1 MATYKKR
8 PSVIADQ
15 QKERDAQ
22 ARPSQATPSAR
33 PANTE
38 RSMQI
43 LKSAAHKY
51 VAPESN
57 YVSSLTPEKDY
68 QAAAKV
74 SAVENFNKNTGIGN
88 ALGAPSLR
96 DVTRA
101 MPESFATRNAQ
112 QAESIE
118 NTNPQGVGGAAYG
131 GDLATPGYK
140 YVDGKKLAQ
149 QPVNAGGAFGAN
161 LYSSLGASN
170 EGIAGA
176 IFDALGKLG
185 MKEYAD
191 IGHEVLSAIG
201 QTAQKGREE
210 HPIASTAGSIAG
222 NVTLMQAIGAPLNGI
237 QAAPLAKGV
246 LGGAATIGGTSALQ
260 NIGNLTSGKQTV
272 GEYAGNAALSAAGG
286 AIGAGISYG
295 IGQAGVKLAKALG
308 SKSTTHATNY
318 ILNNPAYNVALGGT
332 KAAGFAAGSTGT
344 RELYRAATEDNYEPD
359 WKQIGESAATSFAFG
374 ALSETVNVLRMNA
387 QNKAIMAAE
396 TERLKQGYSA
406 LDSAIK
412 SMQNDPGRSPA
423 EVQEAARKVM
433 NLSANMYEYYNN
445 VHIVGAQKE
454 IEAAL
459 EFLAEVNHVAE
470 QYAYADVG
478 AAAATPT
485 AAQGLLPGAAGASSP
500 EPQSPVSPVAPGPGE
515 IQPATP
521 KLDVSQPT
529 TAVDGIAAAEIAQAA
544 EIIANA
550 QKDQTPAVTAQEIT
564 DGAANASDEA
574 NRQAVTQAIK
584 NELAAQGVPVPEAE
598 AIAEATAAVV
608 APQPAEELVSAAPA
622 EQEAPMT
629 DLPAAE
635 QEPAQPVSEPQQ
647 TAKEEE
653 DRARVMEMLS
663 DGIEVGFLVN
673 HRERRY
679 DIISVDPEKSEVT
692 LRDQETGEQKTVDA
706 LSLSGRITHVIWNE
720 AGKEKQHR
728 RYYENNVTRD
738 AHAEISGPFAG
749 LNYTGVSNGYMFC
762 ARRIDGGQ
770 KWEAVIAR
778 VHGHREWNNPDAHE
792 IIYTSGAFDTKG
804 EAMDNLLDVAWENKL
819 LEKENA
825 NDFNAPWQAEPEPTA
840 EPESAAEP
848 EAQSMPGAEDM
859 IKDYASTLGEAGAKA
874 FIEYYKPGQNVADYT
889 EEATRIYNQGRS
901 GDVDFYNLAQNGF
914 KVLDRNGAEL
924 IFYAGVIDAENEAT
938 RARVIETLSGA
949 NSVTIN
955 DQDGTVKYKIV
966 SIDPDTGKIV
976 LSNIKTGKQKETDAL
991 LLQNKIL
998 LVHRDEDVSKNT
1010 GKATTS
1016 EAAPASEAQTGYDRV
1031 RASLEASGKAAGDEV
1046 TVGGYTFRVFRM
1058 NEIAAGIAK
1067 PGAAYAQKWM
1077 GQISRHSDGNVTN
1090 ARDTIYTSKMLGSK
1104 EEAINDILT
1113 VAEANKLLDEQAA
1126 PEPAPVKQEKPA
1138 EKEAPK
1144 KQEKPAEK
1152 APAEGKP
1159 APKQADDVT
1168 PQLKLAQSVLEVLKS
1183 DKSLTWQELFK
1194 LADKAYGG
1202 TQAEGAYNVK
1212 NAYDGMELAINMF
1225 LNANQIVKELG
1236 NGSLADAQSVL
1247 TYLENFMVTIPRES
1261 KRTDEQ
1267 ITFQQFST
1275 PPTIAYIA
1283 SWVSNFNENDV
1294 VLEPSAGI
1302 GGLAVFPHTWG
1313 ATVYGNELSD
1323 QRIAFLKELGL
1334 KEVFHENAE
1343 QIDNVLPDYVKPTS
1357 VIMNPPFSSTA
1368 GRTSKNKTTNSQR
1381 HLTQALERL
1390 EPNGRLVAILGEG
1403 ASEDAANFKKF
1414 WADIK
1419 KEYNVRANIGIAGDN
1434 YNKYGTTWGIQ
1445 LVVIDK
1451 NGPTTGE
1458 TLTEHY
1464 DKLSDALTALEGIR
1478 NDRPEI
1484 TTVSGRDTRTIGDS
1498 GQLEQR
1504 PDGGNDRVGAPEV
1517 SADVRRREKQG
1528 SKDGVVSPDGR
1539 KMSDVDEG
1547 VRGVRGKSE
1556 GNTAVSESPRSGE
1569 NRPGVGRSD
1578 DRVRVISDG
1587 SSGTDQRDGDV
1598 RSAIRAKEAEENV
1611 DNVYAQYVPSK
1622 VRIEGAI
1629 PHPAKLVESAAMA
1642 SVELPDPTY
1651 TPALP
1656 ASIAKNGVLSDAQLE
1671 TVVYAGQAHEQV
1683 LPDGKRK
1690 GFFLGDGTGVGKGR
1704 QIAGII
1710 MDNFLQG
1717 RKKAVWISEKKN
1729 LINDAKRDWA
1739 DLGGKADDIINMA
1752 DGKFVKKGF
1761 RSDEGIAFCAYTSL
1775 VSKNAPARMD
1785 LLQKWLGKD
1794 FDGVIVFDEAHNMG
1808 NSVKMKGKRG
1818 TTKPAQKALQGIA
1831 LQEAFPNARIVYA
1844 SATGASSIEQYGYLT
1859 RLGLWGKG
1867 TAFNDLN
1874 DFISKLSQG
1883 GIAAMELLARDM
1895 KAMGAYLSRSISYDG
1910 VQYDSLEHALTP
1922 QQRDIYRATSEA
1934 WQKVL
1939 QNVNKALEATGAA
1952 QNGRAKSDAYSA
1964 LFGAQQRFYNTL
1976 LTAMSVPTV
1985 IADIRKELDKGNSVV
2000 IQLTST
2006 NEAQTERALEK
2017 NAEEGGDLDE
2027 LDLSPSDMLQ
2037 DLLMKSFPIN
2047 EYTEVEDE
2055 RGNIHSELVLDA
2067 NGDPVISKKAVA
2079 MRDALI
2085 AELGMMKLP
2094 DGALDQILQAFGPEM
2109 VAENT
2114 GRSKRVIEQKGDDGR
2129 IHRIVE
2135 SRNENKREADVNAFQ
2150 DGKKRIMVFSEAG
2163 GTGKSYHADR
2173 RAKNQQHRVHYLL
2186 QAGWQA
2192 NKAVQGFGRTH
2203 RSNEASAPTYRLVST
2218 DVLGQKRFTSTIA
2231 RRLDQLGAL
2240 TKGQRQ
2246 AGSGIFGE
2254 KDNLENPLA
2263 SEALFNYYKSDA
2275 DRDVMRK
2282 IGLYDK
2288 VYDEWGRVKDG
2299 TDAPRNVPM
2308 FLNRILSLDVDEQ
2321 NEVFTGF
2328 YDKFQQYVDQAIA
2341 NGTLDMGLENYR
2353 ADKVEVIDEKTV
2365 RENKNGGDT
2374 KYLQLEASKKANIT
2388 QFGDLKT
2395 AHDNFKGLY
2404 RLENGDVRAVYQIAS
2419 KTDPRTGEV
2428 VTRYRLDSPTRGK
2441 SSNYKESTL
2450 KEKATPIDKADWG
2463 KAWNEEIK
2471 KQPQYTTEKLHML
2484 TGTLLPIWDKLPQ
2497 SNTRVMRVTTSDG
2510 KTYLGRIISPNDID
2524 TVLSGLGQKRTMPK
2538 ISGAEA
2544 VNKVLKDGD
2553 VIMFRDS
2560 RMRAERVRVSGE
2572 NRIELKGD
2580 NVYWIQRSGYPGVF
2594 NETIN
2599 YRTRFFVRTG
2609 DAGAAFF
2616 DAYTKDNPI
2625 VDVISGKNNEDEDL
2639 YRAGQEPSENWRAE
2653 SGRLNEMSST
2663 TINEIAKSVISSN
2676 GAEGL
2681 KATTVAAQ
2689 LRKLYDLMGKTDPA
2703 DAAYAEVETMAR
2715 NIAEQIVDAAREEMP
2730 SLTWTPET
2738 RKDVKSFFRGARLTA
2753 PKQYLTEAARAL
2765 GYETYNDLRKALTGK
2780 TTLVASESDASAGA
2794 SGVDSVYYELNS
2806 MYPAIFPDAG
2816 NISLPE
2822 MVENIATAL
2831 SEAYADP
2838 EKVNPY
2844 DVHGGREEAVID
2856 IAWDL
2861 IQKFYDPKYNHAS
2874 REESYDSRWSTARI
2888 GDKDK
2893 KPMSISDIIKK
2904 AQHDFGINVTKGH
2917 IRGRG
2922 VLGRYNRKNNGIRI
2936 KIAND
2941 LPTFAHELGHALDN
2955 KYLFREGLS
2964 DAAKRELIDNLSK
2977 QVKAAYKKDRWI
2989 TEGIAEFLRKY
3000 LQNSEQARKEYPVF
3014 SEFFLKGLSP
3024 EDLTLVTNFAD
3035 EINAYYSLGT
3045 AQTSIRRRSDGQPDY
3060 RTFREKASDVADRLY
3075 QDWIDATHSIKTL
3088 IGDKAHKLAIISS
3101 YSDAVAGRI
3110 LESDVLTDINGQY
3123 VGPGFKT
3130 VFAGFDMQDKKVF
3143 ADLSEYLVMRHGLE
3157 YLKEGM
3163 DVFADPKFNNE
3174 DYMLKRIDELQ
3185 QEYGPKII
3193 EFAERF
3199 YTFIDNF
3206 NRAWGVGTGRINAE
3220 EYEQWRERWPDYV
3233 PFNRAIEK
3241 GSVGVPG
3248 KKSFANQGKAYKRAK
3263 GGTQELYS
3271 PIDNLVY
3278 NIVSMV
3284 TNGTNNVVMQAVTNA
3299 AEEGGIDAAIMEKI
3313 PPEMVPKM
3321 LDAAGIKEKLSDA
3334 FGEAVGGDMETMV
3347 AIDRLLNIIPDTVV
3361 QFEQGKPFGN
3371 IVTVMKDGKR
3381 SWWKINDPDLLE
3393 SLVNI
3398 NPPKLGAFMEAYGAT
3413 TRFLTAN
3420 ITGNNPVWSVFSNAP
3435 RDLGTFMVY
3444 FKGNRIKALGAL
3456 ASTYANAFRYK
3467 WKDGKGVDPYY
3478 NEYLALGGGQTSV
3491 YAADVDLAK
3500 RAINKLSSTK
3510 AQKALSAANPLNWV
3524 MFISNTIEQGPR
3536 YATYSMMRQAGLD
3549 PHEAFY
3555 EAMDVTVNFRRGGVK
3570 SRQLNKIFPFFN
3582 AQFQGTDKMARFFAA
3597 EDVPKERRAKA
3608 RLARWSTFFTASAT
3622 IAMLMFALNHKDDD
3636 DEKNYDGLS
3645 TYVKNN
3651 FFCFP
3656 NGDGTF
3662 FTIPKPRELAVVE
3675 SFFETV
3681 FEATLDK
3688 NNHAFD
3694 EFYDY
3699 ATDNFMPGVLSNVA
3713 QLPTNI
3719 ARDGAQ
3725 EGILNDTLGGAVGS
3739 AGLFGVFA
3747 SMWAN
3752 RDFLGRPID
3761 SAMAYKQYQEPRD
3774 SYNDSTSKMAYSIGQ
3789 AFNLS
3794 PQMIDYFGNNV
3805 FGYWWKFPKAVFPVG
3820 GDPDLTLGV
3829 KSTYKKDSLYSTDI
3843 VNWMYDYRDQT
3854 ARAKGSDGTDPE
3866 KVFDAAMADRMAKFY
3881 STFNRLNRAGTDAA
3895 SKRNAREIA
3904 LEMIYDY
3911 RQSVEAGTYPDAMK
3925 AVYKAMENVD
3935 DTTILPSVMRE
3946 YVKDGDDVKIYLSD
3960 REYLDF
3966 VTDYNARY
3974 YGYAESRIKDG
3985 QTAAEQKAILSAAKK
4000 VALEGATNKILERLG
4015 APATEY
4021 AEKYSGVSDEHVLEF
4036 LAQKDLVNDDGLK
4049 QAEVIAIIETMLA
4062 QGLKYDEAYALFHS
4076 VYEKDKNNPWAPYK

>member
-8 PSVIADQ
+8 PSVIDQ
-15 QKERDAQ
+15 QKEKEAQ
-22 ARPSQATPSAR
+22 ARPSQARPSAR

-51 VAPESN
+51 VAPEPT
-57 YVSSLTPEKDY
+57 YVRSLTPEKDY

-74 SAVENFNKNTGIGN
+74 SAVENFNRNTGIDR

-101 MPESFATRNAQ
+101 MPENFATRNAQ

-210 HPIASTAGSIAG
+210 RPIASTAGSIAG

-608 APQPAEELVSAAPA
+608 VPQPAEELVSAVPA
-622 EQEAPMT
+622 EQEAPVT
-629 DLPAAE
+629 DLPTAE
-635 QEPAQPVSEPQQ
+635 QEPAQPVTEPQQ
-647 TAKEEE
+647 VAEPEARSMPGAEDMIKDYANTLGKAGAKAFVEYYKPGLDVAGYTEEATRIYNRGRKGDIDFSRLAQDGFKFLDRMDAE
-653 DRARVMEMLS
+653 VLFYAGGLDAENEANRARVIDTLS
-663 DGIEVGFLVN
+663 DADSVTLSGKNGTQT
-673 HRERRY
+673 Y
-679 DIISVDPEKSEVT
+679 DIISIDPEKGEVT
-692 LRDQETGEQKTVDA
+692 IRDQKTGEQETVDA
-706 LSLSGRITHVIWNE
+706 LSFRGRITNVGYNE
-720 AGKEKQHR
+720 AGREKQKR
-728 RYYENNVTRD
+728 RYYENNIRSNNGAT
-738 AHAEISGPFAG
+738 SGPFAD
-749 LNYTGVSNGYMFC
+749 LEQHAVSNGYMFC

-778 VHGHREWNNPDAHE
+778 VHGFREWNNPDAHE
-792 IIYTSGAFDTKG
+792 IIYTSEAFDTKS
-804 EAMDNLLDVAWENKL
+804 EAMDDLVAFAWEHKLLD
-819 LEKENA
+819 KENA
-825 NDFNAPWQAEPEPTA
+825 NDIKAPWQAEVEP
-840 EPESAAEP
+840 AAEP
-848 EAQSMPGAEDM
+848 EQ
-859 IKDYASTLGEAGAKA
+859 KAK
-874 FIEYYKPGQNVADYT
+874 E
-889 EEATRIYNQGRS
+889 
-901 GDVDFYNLAQNGF
+901 
-914 KVLDRNGAEL
+914 
-924 IFYAGVIDAENEAT
+924 
-938 RARVIETLSGA
+938 
-949 NSVTIN
+949 
-955 DQDGTVKYKIV
+955 
-966 SIDPDTGKIV
+966 
-976 LSNIKTGKQKETDAL
+976 
-991 LLQNKIL
+991 
-998 LVHRDEDVSKNT
+998 
-1010 GKATTS
+1010 
-1016 EAAPASEAQTGYDRV
+1016 QTGYDRV

-1046 TVGGYTFRVFRM
+1046 T
-1058 NEIAAGIAK
+1058 
-1067 PGAAYAQKWM
+1067 
-1077 GQISRHSDGNVTN
+1077 
-1090 ARDTIYTSKMLGSK
+1090 
-1104 EEAINDILT
+1104 
-1113 VAEANKLLDEQAA
+1113 
-1126 PEPAPVKQEKPA
+1126 
-1138 EKEAPK
+1138 
-1144 KQEKPAEK
+1144 
-1152 APAEGKP
+1152 
-1159 APKQADDVT
+1159 DDVT

-1183 DKSLTWQELFK
+1183 DKNLTWQELFK
-1194 LADKAYGG
+1194 LADEAYGG
-1202 TQAEGAYNVK
+1202 TQAEGTYNVK

-1225 LNANQIVKELG
+1225 LNKNQIVKELG
-1236 NGSLADAQSVL
+1236 NGSLKDAQSVL
-1247 TYLENFMVTIPRES
+1247 TYLENFMVTIPTES

-1390 EPNGRLVAILGEG
+1390 EPNGRLVAILGVG
-1403 ASEDAANFKKF
+1403 TSEDAANFKKF
-1414 WADIK
+1414 WSDIK

-1434 YNKYGTTWGIQ
+1434 YGKYGTTWDVQ

-1458 TLTEHY
+1458 TLTDHY
-1464 DKLSDALTALEGIR
+1464 DNLSDALTALEGIR

-1484 TTVSGRDTRTIGDS
+1484 TTVSGRDTRTLGDS

-1504 PDGGNDRVGAPEV
+1504 SDRGNDRVGAPEV

-1569 NRPGVGRSD
+1569 NRSGVGRSD

-1651 TPALP
+1651 SPALP
-1656 ASIAKNGVLSDAQLE
+1656 ASIAKEGKLSDAQLE
-1671 TVVYAGQAHEQV
+1671 TVVYAGQAHEHV

-1752 DGKFVKKGF
+1752 DDKFVKKGF
-1761 RSDEGIAFCAYTSL
+1761 RSDEGIAFGAYTTL
-1775 VSKNAPARMD
+1775 VGKNGPARMD

-1867 TAFNDLN
+1867 TAFSNLN

-1939 QNVNKALEATGAA
+1939 QNVNKALEATGAVK
-1952 QNGRAKSDAYSA
+1952 NGRAKSDAYSA

-2017 NAEEGGDLDE
+2017 NAEEDGDLDE

-2037 DLLMKSFPIN
+2037 DLLMKSFPIY

-2055 RGNIHSELVLDA
+2055 RGNIHSELVRDA

-2114 GRSKRVIEQKGDDGR
+2114 GRAKRVIEQKGNDGR

-2135 SRNENKREADVNAFQ
+2135 SRNDNKREADVNAFQ
-2150 DGKKRIMVFSEAG
+2150 DGKKRIMIFSEAG

-2308 FLNRILSLDVDEQ
+2308 FLNRILALDVDEQ

-2388 QFGDLKT
+2388 QFADLKT

-2428 VTRYRLDSPTRGK
+2428 VTRYRLDTPTRGK

-2524 TVLSGLGQKRTMPK
+2524 AVLSGLGQKRTMPK

-2544 VNKVLKDGD
+2544 VNRVLKDGD

-2625 VDVISGKNNEDEDL
+2625 IDVISGKNSNDDEDL
-2639 YRAGQEPSENWRAE
+2639 YRVGQEPSENWRAE
-2653 SGRLNEMSST
+2653 SGRLNEMST
-2663 TINEIAKSVISSN
+2663 ANITEIAQESINAHGAAGQIKASSIT
-2676 GAEGL
+2676 AD
-2681 KATTVAAQ
+2681 
-2689 LRKLYDLMGKTDPA
+2689 LRKLYDLMAKTEPADPA
-2703 DAAYAEVETMAR
+2703 YHEVETLAR
-2715 NIAEQIVDAAREEMP
+2715 NIAEKIIDAAREEMP
-2730 SLTWTPET
+2730 TPTWTPET
-2738 RKDVKSFFRGARLTA
+2738 RKGVKSFFKGVRLTA

-2765 GYETYNDLRKALTGK
+2765 GYETYNDLRKALMGK

-2822 MVENIATAL
+2822 MIANMASAL
-2831 SEAYADP
+2831 NEAYEAP
-2838 EKVNPY
+2838 EMVNPY
-2844 DVHGGREEAVID
+2844 DAYGGRDEAVISL
-2856 IAWDL
+2856 AWDL
-2861 IQKFYDPKYNHAS
+2861 IQKFYDPKYNHVS
-2874 REESYDSRWSTARI
+2874 QDESYDSRWSTARI

-2964 DAAKRELIDNLSK
+2964 DAAKRELIDNLSR
-2977 QVKAAYKKDRWI
+2977 QVKAAYKKDRWV

-3035 EINAYYSLGT
+3035 EINAYYALGT

-3088 IGDKAHKLAIISS
+3088 ISDKAHKLAIISS

-3284 TNGTNNVVMQAVTNA
+3284 TNGTNNVVMQAVTDA

-3536 YATYSMMRQAGLD
+3536 YATYSMMRQAGLG
-3549 PHEAFY
+3549 PQEAFY

-3854 ARAKGSDGTDPE
+3854 ARAKGSDGTDPK

-3881 STFNRLNRAGTDAA
+3881 STFNRLNRSGTDAA

-3925 AVYKAMENVD
+3925 AVYKAMENVGD
-3935 DTTILPSVMRE
+3935 ATILPSVMHE
-3946 YVKDGDDVKIYLSD
+3946 YVKDRDDVKIYLSD

-3974 YGYAESRIKDG
+3974 YGYAENGIKDG

-4000 VALEGATNKILERLG
+4000 VALEGATNKMLERLG

-4021 AEKYSGVSDEHVLEF
+4021 AEKYNGVSDEHVLEF
-4036 LAQKDLVNDDGLK
+4036 LAQKDLANDDGLK
-4049 QAEVIAIIETMLA
+4049 QAEVVAIIETMLA

>member
-1 MATYKKR
+1 MASSFLKRRAEEEQEKKKQYESSYSSSSTKESEPGQASSFLAVKAKMGTTQ
-8 PSVIADQ
+8 PSKTVSASSSSSS
-15 QKERDAQ
+15 R
-22 ARPSQATPSAR
+22 PSAR
-33 PANTE
+33 SAVSKTE
-38 RSMQI
+38 YDTAVK
-43 LKSAAHKY
+43 KSA
-51 VAPESN
+51 VDSFM
-57 YVSSLTPEKDY
+57 
-68 QAAAKV
+68 QR
-74 SAVENFNKNTGIGN
+74 TGGDRI
-88 ALGAPSLR
+88 LGAPTLES
-96 DVTRA
+96 VQRA
-101 MPESFATRNAQ
+101 TPESFVARNTQ
-112 QAESIE
+112 RVTPE
-118 NTNPQGVGGAAYG
+118 NTNPQGVVGAAYG
-131 GDLATPGYK
+131 GDAKASGTK
-140 YVDGKKLAQ
+140 YIDAQRLAQ
-149 QPVNAGGAFGAN
+149 QPVSASNAFAAN
-161 LYSSLGASN
+161 LYSSLGVSN
-170 EGIAGA
+170 EGLVGA
-176 IFDALGKLG
+176 IFDMLDKLG
-185 MKEYAD
+185 LEEYSQM
-191 IGHEVLSAIG
+191 GHEVLSG
-201 QTAQKGREE
+201 VGYTAQKGQQE
-210 HPIASTAGSIAG
+210 HPVASTAGSIAG
-222 NVTLMQAIGAPLNGI
+222 NVALMQTVGAPFNGI
-237 QAAPLAKGV
+237 NAAPLAKSV
-246 LGGAATIGGTSALQ
+246 IAGAGTVGGTSALQ
-260 NIGNLTSGKQTV
+260 NIGNLTSGRQSL
-272 GEYAGNAALSAAGG
+272 GEYSGHTALSAAGG
-286 AIGAGISYG
+286 AIGAGLSYG
-295 IGQAGVKLAKALG
+295 IGQAGVKLAKAIG
-308 SKSTTHATNY
+308 SKSTKHAANY

-332 KAAGFAAGSTGT
+332 KAAGFAAGSTGS
-344 RELYRAATEDNYEPD
+344 RELYRAVTEDDYEPD
-359 WKQIGESAATSFAFG
+359 WNQIGESAATSFAFG
-374 ALSETVNVLRMNA
+374 ALTETVNILRTNA
-387 QNKAIMAAE
+387 QNRAIMAAE

-406 LDSAIK
+406 LESAIK
-412 SMQNDPGRSPA
+412 QMQNDPSHSPEDVKAAA
-423 EVQEAARKVM
+423 EKVM
-433 NLSANMYEYYNN
+433 TLSSNMYDYYNN

-608 APQPAEELVSAAPA
+608 APQPAGELVSAAPA
-622 EQEAPMT
+622 EQEAPVT
-629 DLPAAE
+629 DLPTAE
-635 QEPAQPVSEPQQ
+635 QEPAQPVTEPQPVAEPEVQ
-647 TAKEEE
+647 SIPGAEDMIKDYANTLGKAGAKAFVEYYKPGLDVAGYTEEATRIYNRGRKGDIDFSRLAQDGFKFLDRMDAE
-653 DRARVMEMLS
+653 VLFYAGGLDAENEANRARVIDTLS
-663 DGIEVGFLVN
+663 DADSVTLSGKNGTQT
-673 HRERRY
+673 Y
-679 DIISVDPEKSEVT
+679 DIISIDPEKGEVT
-692 LRDQETGEQKTVDA
+692 ISDQKTGEQETVDA
-706 LSLSGRITHVIWNE
+706 LSFRGRITYVEYNE
-720 AGKEKQHR
+720 AGREKQKR
-728 RYYENNVTRD
+728 RYYENNIRSNNGAT
-738 AHAEISGPFAG
+738 SGPFAD
-749 LNYTGVSNGYMFC
+749 LEQHAVSNGYMFC

-778 VHGHREWNNPDAHE
+778 VHGFREWNNPDAHE
-792 IIYTSGAFDTKG
+792 IIYTSEAFDTKS
-804 EAMDNLLDVAWENKL
+804 EAMDDLVAFAWEHKLLD
-819 LEKENA
+819 KENA
-825 NDFNAPWQAEPEPTA
+825 NDIKAPWQAEVEPA
-840 EPESAAEP
+840 EEPE
-848 EAQSMPGAEDM
+848 Q
-859 IKDYASTLGEAGAKA
+859 KAK
-874 FIEYYKPGQNVADYT
+874 E
-889 EEATRIYNQGRS
+889 
-901 GDVDFYNLAQNGF
+901 
-914 KVLDRNGAEL
+914 
-924 IFYAGVIDAENEAT
+924 
-938 RARVIETLSGA
+938 
-949 NSVTIN
+949 
-955 DQDGTVKYKIV
+955 
-966 SIDPDTGKIV
+966 
-976 LSNIKTGKQKETDAL
+976 
-991 LLQNKIL
+991 
-998 LVHRDEDVSKNT
+998 
-1010 GKATTS
+1010 
-1016 EAAPASEAQTGYDRV
+1016 QTGYDRV

-1058 NEIAAGIAK
+1058 NEIAVGIAK
-1067 PGAAYAQKWM
+1067 PGAAYAQNWM
-1077 GQISRHSDGNVTN
+1077 GQISRHSDRYVTN

-1104 EEAINDILT
+1104 EEAIDDILA
-1113 VAEANKLLDEQAA
+1113 VAEANKLLDEQAEPKQKA
-1126 PEPAPVKQEKPA
+1126 PEKEAKETKASKPA
-1138 EKEAPK
+1138 EKPPVE
-1144 KQEKPAEK
+1144 QKPAEK
-1152 APAEGKP
+1152 APAEEKP
-1159 APKQADDVT
+1159 APKQNDDVT

-1183 DKSLTWQELFK
+1183 DKNLTWQELFK
-1194 LADKAYGG
+1194 LADEAYGG
-1202 TQAEGAYNVK
+1202 TQAEGTYNVK
-1212 NAYDGMELAINMF
+1212 NAYDGMELAVNMF
-1225 LNANQIVKELG
+1225 LNTNQIVKELG
-1236 NGSLADAQSVL
+1236 NGNLADAQSVL
-1247 TYLENFMVTIPRES
+1247 AYLNNFMATIPTES
-1261 KRTDEQ
+1261 KRTDEM

-1334 KEVFHENAE
+1334 KEVFQENAE

-1390 EPNGRLVAILGEG
+1390 EPNGRLVAILGKG
-1403 ASEDAANFKKF
+1403 ASPDAANFKAF
-1414 WADIK
+1414 WANVES
-1419 KEYNVRANIGIAGDN
+1419 EYNVRANIGIAGDN
-1434 YNKYGTTWGIQ
+1434 YGKYGTTWDIQ

-1451 NGPTTGE
+1451 NGPTTYGD
-1458 TLTEHY
+1458 TLTGNY
-1464 DKLSDALTALEGIR
+1464 DNLNDALIALEGIR

-1484 TTVSGRDTRTIGDS
+1484 TTVSGRDARTIRDS

-1629 PHPAKLVESAAMA
+1629 THPAKLVESAAMA

-1651 TPALP
+1651 SPALP
-1656 ASIAKNGVLSDAQLE
+1656 ASIAKEGKLSDAQLE
-1671 TVVYAGQAHEQV
+1671 TVVYAGQAHEQT

-1739 DLGGKADDIINMA
+1739 DLGGKADDIIDMT

-1761 RSDEGIAFCAYTSL
+1761 RSDEGIAFGAYTSL
-1775 VSKNAPARMD
+1775 VGKNGPARMD

-1895 KAMGAYLSRSISYDG
+1895 KAMGVYLSRSISYDG

-1952 QNGRAKSDAYSA
+1952 QNGTAKSNAYSA

-2000 IQLTST
+2000 VQLTST
-2006 NEAQTERALEK
+2006 NEAQAERALEK

-2037 DLLMKSFPIN
+2037 DLLMKSFPIY

-2055 RGNIHSELVLDA
+2055 RGNTHSELVRDA

-2150 DGKKRIMVFSEAG
+2150 DGKKRIMIFSEAG

-2263 SEALFNYYKSDA
+2263 AEALFNYYKSDA

-2388 QFGDLKT
+2388 QFADLKT

-2463 KAWNEEIK
+2463 KAWAEEIK

-2497 SNTRVMRVTTSDG
+2497 NNTRVMRVTTSDG

-2524 TVLSGLGQKRTMPK
+2524 AVLSGLGQKRTMPK

-2625 VDVISGKNNEDEDL
+2625 IDVISGKNNSDDEDL
-2639 YRAGQEPSENWRAE
+2639 YRVEQDSSENWRAE
-2653 SGRLNEMSST
+2653 SGRLNEMST
-2663 TINEIAKSVISSN
+2663 ANITEIAQESINAHGAAGQIKASSIT
-2676 GAEGL
+2676 AD
-2681 KATTVAAQ
+2681 
-2689 LRKLYDLMGKTDPA
+2689 LRKLYDLMAKTEPADPA
-2703 DAAYAEVETMAR
+2703 YHEVETLAR
-2715 NIAEQIVDAAREEMP
+2715 NIAEKIIDAAREEMP
-2730 SLTWTPET
+2730 TPTWTPET
-2738 RKDVKSFFRGARLTA
+2738 RKGVKSFFKGVRLTA

-2765 GYETYNDLRKALTGK
+2765 GYETYNDLRKALMGK

-2822 MVENIATAL
+2822 MIANMASAL
-2831 SEAYADP
+2831 NEAYEAP
-2838 EKVNPY
+2838 EMVNPY
-2844 DVHGGREEAVID
+2844 DAYGGRDEAVISL
-2856 IAWDL
+2856 AWDL
-2861 IQKFYDPKYNHAS
+2861 IQKFYDPKYNHVS
-2874 REESYDSRWSTARI
+2874 QDESYDSRWSTARI
-2888 GDKDK
+2888 GNKDK

-2904 AQHDFGINVTKGH
+2904 AQHDFGINVTTGH

-2922 VLGRYNRKNNGIRI
+2922 VLGRYNRENNGIRI
-2936 KIAND
+2936 KLNND

-2955 KYLFREGLS
+2955 KYLYREGLS
-2964 DAAKRELIDNLSK
+2964 NAAKRELTDNLSR
-2977 QVKAAYKKDRWI
+2977 QVKAAYKKDRWV

-3000 LQNSEQARKEYPVF
+3000 LQNSEKARMEYPVF
-3014 SEFFLKGLSP
+3014 TELFLKGLSA
-3024 EDLTLVTNFAD
+3024 EDLALITAFSD

-3045 AQTSIRRRSDGQPDY
+3045 AQTSIRRRSDGAPDY
-3060 RTFREKASDVADRLY
+3060 RTTGEKLKDTADRFY
-3075 QDWIDATHSIKTL
+3075 QDWIDATHSIKTK
-3088 IGDKAHKLAIISS
+3088 ISDKAHKLAIISS

-3110 LESDVLTDINGQY
+3110 LESDVLTDINGLY

-3130 VFAGFDMQDKKVF
+3130 VFSGFDMHNKKVF
-3143 ADLSEYLVMRHGLE
+3143 GDLSEYLVMRHGLE

-3193 EFAERF
+3193 DFADRF

-3220 EYEQWRERWPDYV
+3220 QYEQWRERWPDYV
-3233 PFNRAIEK
+3233 PFNRAVEK
-3241 GSVGVPG
+3241 RSVGVAS

-3263 GGTQELYS
+3263 GGTEELYS

-3278 NIVSMV
+3278 NIVSLV
-3284 TNGTNNVVMQAVTNA
+3284 TNGTNNAVMQEITRT
-3299 AEEGGIDAAIMEKI
+3299 AEKEGIDAAIMEKI
-3313 PPEMVPKM
+3313 PPEMVPKI

-3334 FGEAVGGDMETMV
+3334 FGEVVGDDMQTME
-3347 AIDRLLNIIPDTVV
+3347 AIDKLLNIVPDTVV
-3361 QFEQGKPFGN
+3361 QFEQGSPFGN
-3371 IVTVMKDGKR
+3371 IVTVMEDGKR
-3381 SWWKINDPDLLE
+3381 SWWKVNDADLLE
-3393 SLVNI
+3393 SLVNL
-3398 NPPKLGAFMEAYGAT
+3398 NPPKLGAFMEFYGKT

-3444 FKGNRIKALGAL
+3444 FKGNRIKALGEL
-3456 ASTYANAFRYK
+3456 ASTYANAFRYR
-3467 WKDGKGVDPYY
+3467 WKDGKGVSPYY
-3478 NEYLALGGGQTSV
+3478 AEYLALGGGQTSV

-3597 EDVPKERRAKA
+3597 DDVPKENRAKA
-3608 RLARWSTFFTASAT
+3608 RAARWATFFTASAT
-3622 IAMLMFALNHKDDD
+3622 IAMLMFALNRKEPE
-3636 DEKNYDGLS
+3636 DEKNYEGLS

-3675 SFFETV
+3675 SFFETT
-3681 FEATLDK
+3681 FEATIGK
-3688 NNHAFD
+3688 NRHAFD

-3713 QLPTNI
+3713 QLPANI
-3719 ARDGAQ
+3719 ARNGAQ

-3881 STFNRLNRAGTDAA
+3881 STFNRLNRSGTDAA

-3911 RQSVEAGTYPDAMK
+3911 RQSVESGAYPDAMK
-3925 AVYKAMENVD
+3925 AVYKAMENVG
-3935 DTTILPSVMRE
+3935 DTTILPAVMHE
-3946 YVKDGDDVKIYLSD
+3946 YVKDRDDVKIYLSD

-3974 YGYAESRIKDG
+3974 YGYAENGIKDG

-4000 VALEGATNKILERLG
+4000 VALEGATNKMLERLG

-4021 AEKYSGVSDEHVLEF
+4021 AEKYNGVSDEHVLEF
-4036 LAQKDLVNDDGLK
+4036 LAQKDLANDDGLK
-4049 QAEVIAIIETMLA
+4049 QAEVVAIIETMLA
-4062 QGLKYDEAYALFHS
+4062 QGLKYDEAYVLFHS